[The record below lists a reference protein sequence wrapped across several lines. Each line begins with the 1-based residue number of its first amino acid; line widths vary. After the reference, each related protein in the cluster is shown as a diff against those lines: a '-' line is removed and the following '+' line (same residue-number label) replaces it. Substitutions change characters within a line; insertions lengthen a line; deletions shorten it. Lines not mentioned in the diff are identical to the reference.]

1 MMKKKDL
8 LKITVCCATAF
19 VFGAASI
26 TSANAQI
33 GERLDIQSVAQSQGS
48 SSGQRQARKSVSRVK
63 TFAPQIITRTVTQ
76 KVKTTDLIVTTRPG
90 ATVRLEP
97 LNPRV
102 RAIPPKTA
110 DEQGFV
116 VFEDLKT
123 NKFKITASLGGFE
136 TVEQDELEVPPQE
149 IGTIALELE
158 RVNSTLTIDTN
169 IREGEVRYARAEFKG
184 KTPDGKI
191 QTVET
196 EGYCIEPIRNG
207 KAVIKELEK
216 GYYNIDIRPG
226 FSDIAYEPVITAV
239 NVSDED
245 QSYKVNLESKISTAE
260 FSPST
265 AQDWILPAGWRFD
278 RGLKNEGAAGIAL
291 PSSAAYQNYTN
302 FELKSNVRLLNGSSV
317 GFVLRAD
324 KDAKN
329 YYLVEISGANAADRN
344 TVKGY
349 IVKNGKREQ
358 VFSLPIPRASLVEP
372 QKEFRVIIQGLNV
385 QDAQKPNLLKLSIE
399 DTATAEVFELG
410 NIEDRDKN
418 FRKGAIGVAAP
429 VAASSFEVSYF
440 LVCAG
445 KCP

>member
-1 MMKKKDL
+1 L
-8 LKITVCCATAF
+8 SYALNVQTP
-19 VFGAASI
+19 
-26 TSANAQI
+26 AQI
-33 GERLDIQSVAQSQGS
+33 GERLDIQSVAQSQAS
-48 SSGQRQARKSVSRVK
+48 FAPPRQARKSASRVK

-90 ATVRLEP
+90 ALVQLEP
-97 LNPRV
+97 LNPRA

-123 NKFKITASLGGFE
+123 NKFKITASLSGFE
-136 TVEQDELEVPPQE
+136 TVEQDDVEVPPQE
-149 IGTIALELE
+149 IGTIALDLE
-158 RVNSTLTIDTN
+158 RVNSNLTIQTN

-184 KTPDGKI
+184 RTADGRI

-196 EGYCIEPIRNG
+196 GGYCIEPIRNG
-207 KAVIKELEK
+207 RAVIKELEK

-226 FSDIAYEPVITAV
+226 FSEIAFEQVKTAV

-245 QSYKVNLESKISTAE
+245 QSYKINLESKISTAE

-265 AQDWILPAGWRFD
+265 SQDWALPTGWKVE
-278 RGLKNEGAAGIAL
+278 RGLRNEKLPGIAL
-291 PSSAAYQNYTN
+291 PSNVAYQNYTN
-302 FELKSNVRLLNGSSV
+302 FELKSNVRLLDGGTI

-324 KDAKN
+324 KEAKN
-329 YYLVEISGANAADRN
+329 YYLVEISGASAADRN

-349 IVKNGKREQ
+349 IVKDSRREQ
-358 VFSLPIPRASLVEP
+358 VFSLPIPRASLISP
-372 QKEFRVIIQGLNV
+372 QKSFRVIVRGLNAE
-385 QDAQKPNLLKLSIE
+385 DAQKPNLLKLSIE
-399 DTATAEVFELG
+399 DTETAEVFELG

-418 FRKGAIGVAAP
+418 FRKGAIGVAA
-429 VAASSFEVSYF
+429 SSAGSNFEVGYF

-445 KCP
+445 ACP